1 MRHNEPE
8 SSQVISARPEALA
21 EKALLPTHEHLD
33 DLLDEAL
40 KDTFPASD
48 PVSIAVTSNEVD
60 SFAAIKRR
68 SPSPEHHDPA
78 KST

>member
-1 MRHNEPE
+1 MRRNEPE
-8 SSQVISARPEALA
+8 SSQVNSARPEALA

-48 PVSIAVTSNEVD
+48 PVSIAVTSSDVD
-60 SFAAIKRR
+60 SSAAIKRR

-78 KST
+78 QPT